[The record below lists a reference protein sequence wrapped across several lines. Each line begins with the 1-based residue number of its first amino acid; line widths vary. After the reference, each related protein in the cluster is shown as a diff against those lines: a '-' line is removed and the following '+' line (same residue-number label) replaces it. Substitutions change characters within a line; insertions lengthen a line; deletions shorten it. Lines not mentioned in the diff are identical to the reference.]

1 MKKYNYLP
9 AVLLLP
15 LLCAPGAQ
23 AADNE
28 VTGFVMPSVK
38 SVNLSGNK
46 AKFSEY
52 GDPDSG
58 FSGSVEVK
66 SEAET
71 GYVTFNADDIA
82 QDTQNYTI
90 EGGQYG
96 KFRLDAFYNEIQH
109 NNTFDAKTF
118 YTGGVGTDR
127 LTSPLSN
134 VRYGQATT
142 PAMVTLGNT
151 FDYEISRDQYGA
163 GLRLDLMKPFFANFS
178 VSREDRQGLRPIG
191 SANSSFPAELP
202 EPVDYKTN
210 IIQAEVGYG
219 KDPYFAS
226 VGYTHS
232 NFDNAYN
239 TLYFTDIYAT
249 ANQTSFVSLPPDNDY
264 SKFDLKGRVKL
275 PLKSALALAYSQSK
289 AEADATLFNTLNQ
302 GGTIRTLTLADSEF
316 NGRVDTT
323 NYSAV
328 LTSSP
333 LDFLDGKIF
342 YKNYDTK
349 NKSDKI
355 SIIESGTTGQL
366 GNDLFDYNKE
376 SYGIEAGLK
385 LPGRVTLTPFYTKVE
400 TERPFTLL
408 PATAA
413 FNPSYDVTTDDNIY
427 GINAKWK
434 GTDFISANIGYER
447 LDRDDNMDS
456 FTMKHGTAVL
466 DPYTRES
473 YIASQKRDTYKLGF
487 DVFPTDMLSLGFT
500 LKHKDIDYDETQIG
514 LTGERSNTYGVS
526 ANLTPNDT
534 VSFSAYVDYETATR
548 EQLVR
553 LGATTASTANP
564 VDTIPT
570 DAAYNAT
577 TALKDKSFDWG
588 LGVNVI
594 AIPKTLILSAQFDH
608 TRSNGFADYT
618 YGPTSAAFP
627 PAGWTN
633 DTIDF
638 NTWDDYKKDALQ
650 LKGTYS
656 LSAQVDLTG
665 GYAYEKYRYSDGH
678 YDNYRNVYNASATAG
693 GYLSGANANP
703 DYTANV
709 VFLAAKY
716 KF

>member
-28 VTGFVMPSVK
+28 VSGFVMPSVQ
-38 SVNLSGNK
+38 SLHVSGQK
-46 AKFSEY
+46 AKSGEY
-52 GDPDSG
+52 NDTNTSI
-58 FSGSVEVK
+58 SGSAEVK
-66 SEAET
+66 SET
-71 GYVTFNADDIA
+71 DSGYVTFSADDIA
-82 QDTQNYTI
+82 QDTQSYKV

-96 KFRLDAFYNEIQH
+96 KFKLDAFYNEIQH
-109 NNTFDAKTF
+109 NNTYDAKTF
-118 YTGGVGTDR
+118 YTGGVGTNQ

-134 VRYGQATT
+134 VRYGNATT
-142 PAMVTLGNT
+142 PAMVTLGNI
-151 FDYEISRDQYGA
+151 FDYEVSRNQYGA
-163 GLRLDLMKPFFANFS
+163 GLRLDLLKPFFANFS
-178 VSREDRQGLRPIG
+178 VSQEDRKGLKPIG
-191 SANSSFPAELP
+191 AANSSFVAELP

-219 KDPYFAS
+219 KDPYFVSA
-226 VGYTHS
+226 GYTHS

-239 TLYFTDIYAT
+239 ALYFTDIYAT

-275 PLKSALALAYSQSK
+275 PLKSALALGYSQSK
-289 AEADATLFNTLNQ
+289 AEADASLISPLNA
-302 GGTIRTLTLADSEF
+302 GGTIRTLTLSDREF

-342 YKNYDTK
+342 YKNYATK

-355 SIIESGTTGQL
+355 SIIESSTTGQL
-366 GNDLFDYNKE
+366 GNDLFDYTKE
-376 SYGIEAGLK
+376 SYGIEAALK
-385 LPGRVTLTPFYTKVE
+385 LPGRITLTPFYTKVE

-408 PATAA
+408 PTTAA

-434 GTDFISANIGYER
+434 GTDLISANIGYER
-447 LDRDDNMDS
+447 MNRDDNMDS

-473 YIASQKRDTYKLGF
+473 YIASQKKNTYKLGF
-487 DVFPTDMLSLGFT
+487 DVFPTDMLNLGFT
-500 LKHKDIDYDETQIG
+500 LKHKTIDYDETQIG
-514 LTGERSNTYGVS
+514 LTAERGNTYGVS

-534 VSFSAYVDYETATR
+534 VSFSAYADYETVTR
-548 EQLVR
+548 QLLQR
-553 LGATTASTANP
+553 FGAGATTASP

-570 DAAYNAT
+570 DTAYNVT
-577 TALKDKSFDWG
+577 TTQKDKSFDWG
-588 LGVNVI
+588 LGVTVT

-608 TRSNGFADYT
+608 TRSDGFADYT
-618 YGPTSAAFP
+618 YGPTSATAP
-627 PAGWTN
+627 PTGWTN
-633 DTIDF
+633 DSIDF
-638 NTWDDYKKDALQ
+638 NSWDDYKKDALQ

-665 GYAYEKYRYSDGH
+665 GYAYEKYRYSDGA
-678 YDNYRNVYNASATAG
+678 YDNYRNVAQVSATAG
-693 GYLSGANANP
+693 TYLSGANANP

>member
-28 VTGFVMPSVK
+28 VTGFVMPSVT

-46 AKFSEY
+46 AKYGEY
-52 GDPDSG
+52 GDPDSNI
-58 FSGSVEVK
+58 SGSVEVK
-66 SEAET
+66 SEGDT

-82 QDTQNYTI
+82 QDTQSYKI

-118 YTGGVGTDR
+118 YTGGVGTNQ

-134 VRYGQATT
+134 VRYGQAVT

-163 GLRLDLMKPFFANFS
+163 GLRLDLLKPFFANVS
-178 VSREDRQGLRPIG
+178 VSREDRQGLKPIG

-210 IIQAEVGYG
+210 IMQAEVGYG

-226 VGYTHS
+226 VGYTYS
-232 NFDNAYN
+232 NFDNAYDA
-239 TLYFTDIYAT
+239 LYFTDIYAT

-275 PLKSALALAYSQSK
+275 PLKSALALAYSESQ
-289 AEADATLFNTLNQ
+289 AEAEATLTNTLNA
-302 GGTIRTLTLADSEF
+302 GGAVRVF
-316 NGRVDTT
+316 NLSDNLFDGRVDTT

-342 YKNYDTK
+342 YRKYETT
-349 NKSDKI
+349 NKSDRI
-355 SIIESGTTGQL
+355 SIEEIGRVEQL
-366 GNDLFDYNKE
+366 GNDIFDYTKE

-400 TERPFTLL
+400 TTRPFTLAPDTL
-408 PATAA
+408 A
-413 FNPSYDVTTDDNIY
+413 FNPYYDVTTDDNIY

-434 GTDFISANIGYER
+434 GTDLISANIGYER
-447 LDRDDNMDS
+447 MDRDDNMDS

-473 YIASQKRDTYKLGF
+473 YIASQKKDTYKLGF
-487 DVFPTDMLSLGFT
+487 DVFPTDTLSLGFT
-500 LKHKDIDYDETQIG
+500 LKHKDIDYDETEIG
-514 LTGERSNTYGVS
+514 LTEERSNTYGAS
-526 ANLTPNDT
+526 ASFTPNDT

-553 LGATTASTANP
+553 LGATAPTASP

-570 DAAYNAT
+570 DAAYNVT
-577 TALKDKSFDWG
+577 TTLEDKSFDWG
-588 LGVNVI
+588 VGVNVV

-608 TRSNGFADYT
+608 TKSDGLADYT
-618 YGPTSAAFP
+618 YGPTSAAVP

-633 DTIDF
+633 ETIDF
-638 NTWDDYKKDALQ
+638 SSWDDYKKDALQ

-656 LSAQVDLTG
+656 LTAQVDLTG
-665 GYAYEKYRYSDGH
+665 GYAYEQYRYSDGH